1 MALIAKQS
9 VLFFI
14 KNRKEL
20 IMSKNLLINSVEALQ
35 EALPAIRAAQDEW
48 AKFPQEK
55 VDAICEAAAMAASKM
70 AIPLAKMA
78 CAETGY
84 GIVVDKVTKN
94 QYASEH
100 IWNYM
105 RNDKTC
111 DVIEENKA
119 FMTKRV
125 ASPKGV
131 ICAIV
136 PTTNPTSTTIYKILI
151 CLKTRN
157 SIIISPHP
165 KALEC
170 TVAAAQIMKD
180 AAEAAGLP
188 ENVINW
194 VAPPSIEISSV
205 LMKEADQIIATG
217 GEGMVRAAYSSG
229 TPALGV
235 GPGNCN
241 VVIDESADL
250 RMAVES
256 IVHSKT
262 FDNGM
267 ICASEQHITVVKSV
281 YKEVKALMK
290 EARCH
295 FLNKDEAE
303 KVADVFF
310 NPMTH
315 GVKAAA
321 VGQTAC
327 QLAEMAGIEVPADT
341 KVLVYET
348 NDTSHDNPWANEKL
362 CTLLGMFK
370 ADTLEQAYDICEK
383 IVFEGG
389 PGHSAALYID
399 ETEQDKIAEFGKRM
413 KAGRIIINT
422 PTSHGGIGDL
432 YNFDIA
438 PSLTLGPGSWGG
450 SSYCGNTHYEQLLNI
465 KTVAQRTENM
475 LWLQLP
481 KKVYHKKGCTPVA
494 LKEMKDVYDFKR
506 AFIVTDANLY
516 QLGACDDIINQLRD
530 MGIETAEFFDIRV
543 DPQIQD
549 AMKGLPKMHEFQP
562 DVIIAIGGGSAID
575 TAKIMWIMYENPE
588 EGFLDMATQF
598 IDVRKRIRFFPQMG
612 KYAKLVCIPTTAG
625 TGSEC
630 TPFTIISDANTGMK
644 WPIIGYEM
652 MPEMA
657 IVDANNMMN
666 LPPRATQAS
675 GYDVLTHAV
684 EAYVSTFATDYTD
697 GFAKTAT
704 KMVFDWLPAAYKSS
718 FKDAKPNPVARQKM
732 ADASAIAGIAFANA
746 FLGINHSLSHKVGG
760 WFHIPHGTANA
771 LLFPY
776 VTKFNAQ
783 KHPYHMGTF
792 SQYKYP
798 QAFERYVELGE
809 LIGVKG
815 KNDEETFKNFVKA
828 SEDLKKELDIPETIL
843 DWLLLAHPEK
853 SAEEWEAEFLSV
865 VDQMSEWAFHD
876 ACTGAN
882 PVYPMLSELK
892 QVYLRAFY
900 GDAKFIE
907 KYGDVLEVAI
917 DLPTDTHAAYP
928 LGAVGDLGTD
938 VLGGFR

>member
-1 MALIAKQS
+1 MA
-9 VLFFI
+9 
-14 KNRKEL
+14 KEL
-20 IMSKNLLINSVEALQ
+20 VINSVKSFED
-35 EALPAIRAAQDEW
+35 ALPAIRKSQDEF
-48 AKFPQEK
+48 ATFTQEQ
-55 VDAICEAAAMAASKM
+55 VDKICETAAMAVSKM
-70 AIPLAKMA
+70 RIPLAKMA
-78 CAETGY
+78 HEETGY
-84 GIVVDKVTKN
+84 GIMVDKVTKN

-100 IWNYM
+100 VWNYM
-105 RNDKTC
+105 RNAKTC
-111 DVIEENKA
+111 GVIEENEA
-119 FMTKRV
+119 FKTKRI
-125 ASPKGV
+125 AAPKGV
-131 ICAIV
+131 IAAIV
-136 PTTNPTSTTIYKILI
+136 PTTNPTSTTIYKILM

-157 SIIISPHP
+157 SIIVSPHP
-165 KALEC
+165 NAVNC
-170 TVAAAQIMKD
+170 TIEAARIMRE
-180 AAEAAGLP
+180 AAIGAGLP
-188 ENVINW
+188 ENVISW
-194 VAPPSIEISSV
+194 VSVPSLEISDV
-205 LMKEADQIIATG
+205 MMKKVDLIIATG
-217 GEGMVRAAYSSG
+217 GEAMVHAAYSSG

-241 VVIDESADL
+241 VVIDDSADL

-256 IVHSKT
+256 IIHSKT

-267 ICASEQHITVVKSV
+267 ICATEQHITVLKSV

-290 EARCH
+290 DARCY
-295 FLNKDEAE
+295 FLNKTEAD
-303 KVADVFF
+303 KVAAVFF
-310 NPMTH
+310 NEKTH
-315 GVKAAA
+315 GVKPTA
-321 VGQTAC
+321 VGQTAVK
-327 QLAEMAGIEVPADT
+327 LAEMAGIDVPPET
-341 KVLVYET
+341 KVLVAET
-348 NDTSHDNPWANEKL
+348 DDTSHDNAWACEKL
-362 CTLLGMFK
+362 TTVLGMYK
-370 ADTLEQAYDICEK
+370 ADNLDDAFEICAK
-383 IVFEGG
+383 LVFEGG
-389 PGHSAALYID
+389 AGHTAAMYCDPTD
-399 ETEQDKIAEFGKRM
+399 EDKIERFAEKM

-422 PTSHGGIGDL
+422 PTCFGGIGDL

-450 SSYCGNTHYEQLLNI
+450 SSYSGNTQYEELLNI
-465 KTVAQRTENM
+465 KTVAVRTENM

-481 KKVYHKKGCTPVA
+481 KKVYFKTGCTPVA

-516 QLGACDDIINQLRD
+516 QIGACDSIVDQLRD

-562 DVIIAIGGGSAID
+562 DVIIAVGGGSAID

-588 EGFLDMATQF
+588 EGFLDMATIF
-598 IDVRKRIRFFPQMG
+598 LDIRKRIRFFPEMG
-612 KYAKLVCIPTTAG
+612 KKAKLVCIPTTAG

-630 TPFTIISDANTGMK
+630 TPFTIISDGNTGMK

-657 IVDANNMMN
+657 IVDANHMMK

-697 GFAKTAT
+697 GFSKTAT
-704 KMVFDWLPAAYKSS
+704 ELVFKYLPRAYKSA
-718 FKDAKPNPVARQKM
+718 FKDAKPDPEAREKM

-746 FLGINHSLSHKVGG
+746 FLGINHSLSHKLGG

-776 VTKFNAQ
+776 VCKFNSQ

-798 QAFERYVELGE
+798 QAFQRYVELGE

-815 KNDEETFKNFVKA
+815 KNDEETFENWIKA
-828 SEDLKKELDIPETIL
+828 AEQLKKDVDIPETVC
-843 DWLLLAHPEK
+843 DWLVEAHPEK
-853 SAEEWEAEFLSV
+853 SAADWEKEFLAA

-882 PVYPMLSELK
+882 PVYPTIAELK
-892 QVYLRAFY
+892 QCYLRAFY
-900 GDAKFIE
+900 GNKKFIE
-907 KYGDVLEVAI
+907 KYGDVLEVAVDNPI
-917 DLPTDTHAAYP
+917 DTHAAYP
-928 LGAVGDLGTD
+928 LGKTSAIDAEL
-938 VLGGFR
+938 LGGFR